1 MKGSDHELQH
11 CHPVQVLQDVDWERQ
26 ASSRDLDKCALK
38 GIVLYIILKVSS
50 TVKPDLFPQVTAQA
64 TNTKL
69 TSYVDFLVLL
79 QNLLHSLNTKDT
91 LEI

>member
-1 MKGSDHELQH
+1 M
-11 CHPVQVLQDVDWERQ
+11 QVLQDVDWEHQ
-26 ASSRDLDKCALK
+26 ASRDLDKCAQK
-38 GIVLYIILKVSS
+38 GIVFYIILKISS
-50 TVKPDLFPQVTAQA
+50 TIKADLFPQVTAQA
-64 TNTKL
+64 TNSKV